1 MNPIEIIDK
10 FYPQDT
16 EQRHILLI
24 HSLSVAQKAL
34 KIVDA
39 HPNLPINRS
48 FVREAALL
56 HDIGI
61 FMTDAPTIQCFGEH
75 PYIAHGYLGADLLRK
90 EGFERHALVCERHT
104 GAGLTLEEIIE
115 RQLPVPHREMVP
127 VTLEEQIICF
137 SDKFYSKSDP
147 LKEKSLDK
155 IRKSMVKYGEASVHR
170 FESWCKLFLL

>member
-48 FVREAALL
+48 FVREA
-56 HDIGI
+56 
-61 FMTDAPTIQCFGEH
+61 IQCFGEH

-137 SDKFYSKSDP
+137 ADKFFSKTHLDE
-147 LKEKSLDK
+147 EKTVEK
-155 IRKSMVKYGEASVHR
+155 ARKSIAKYGEEGLNR
-170 FESWCKLFLL
+170 FDGWCSLFL

>member
-61 FMTDAPTIQCFGEH
+61 FMTDAPTIQCFGEY

-137 SDKFYSKSDP
+137 ADKFFSKTHLDE
-147 LKEKSLDK
+147 EKTVEK
-155 IRKSMVKYGEASVHR
+155 ARKSIAKYGEEGLNR
-170 FESWCKLFLL
+170 FDGWCSLFL

>member
-39 HPNLPINRS
+39 HPNLPINRR

-61 FMTDAPTIQCFGEH
+61 FMTDAPAIQCFGEQ

-137 SDKFYSKSDP
+137 ADKFFSKTHLDE
-147 LKEKSLDK
+147 EKTVEK
-155 IRKSMVKYGEASVHR
+155 ARKSIAKYGEEGLNR
-170 FESWCKLFLL
+170 FDGWCSLFL

>member
-61 FMTDAPTIQCFGEH
+61 FMTDA
-75 PYIAHGYLGADLLRK
+75 
-90 EGFERHALVCERHT
+90 
-104 GAGLTLEEIIE
+104 GLTLEEIIE

-137 SDKFYSKSDP
+137 ADKFFSKTHLDE
-147 LKEKSLDK
+147 EKTVEK
-155 IRKSMVKYGEASVHR
+155 ARKSIAKYGEEGLNR
-170 FESWCKLFLL
+170 FDGWCSLFL

>member
-61 FMTDAPTIQCFGEH
+61 FMTDAPTIQCFGEY

-90 EGFERHALVCERHT
+90 EGFEHHALVCERHT

-137 SDKFYSKSDP
+137 ADKFFSKTHLDE
-147 LKEKSLDK
+147 EKTVEK
-155 IRKSMVKYGEASVHR
+155 ARKSIAKYGEEGLNR
-170 FESWCKLFLL
+170 FDGWCSLFL

>member
-61 FMTDAPTIQCFGEH
+61 FMTDAPTIQCFGEP
-75 PYIAHGYLGADLLRK
+75 PYIAHGSLGADLLRK

-137 SDKFYSKSDP
+137 ADKFFSKTHLDE
-147 LKEKSLDK
+147 EKTVEK
-155 IRKSMVKYGEASVHR
+155 ARKSIAKYGEEGLNR
-170 FESWCKLFLL
+170 FDGWCSLFL

>member
-56 HDIGI
+56 HDIGT
-61 FMTDAPTIQCFGEH
+61 FMTDAPTIQCFGEY

-137 SDKFYSKSDP
+137 ADKFFSKTHLDE
-147 LKEKSLDK
+147 EKTVEK
-155 IRKSMVKYGEASVHR
+155 ARKSIAKYGEEGLNR
-170 FESWCKLFLL
+170 FDGWCSLFL

>member
-10 FYPQDT
+10 FYPQET

-61 FMTDAPTIQCFGEH
+61 FLTDAPTIQCFGEY

-104 GAGLTLEEIIE
+104 GAGLSLEEIIE
-115 RQLPVPHREMVP
+115 RQLPLPHREMLP

-137 SDKFYSKSDP
+137 ADKFFSKTHLDE
-147 LKEKSLDK
+147 EKTVEK
-155 IRKSMVKYGEASVHR
+155 ARKSIAKYGEEGLNR
-170 FESWCKLFLL
+170 FDGWCSLFL